1 MPQQPDP
8 KKTDSLGR
16 NRLPSERYS
25 QHGGSVRPKHI
36 VWTCKVCS
44 RAWNVTSK
52 SYRYDSKCR
61 QCGTRNTI
69 LLTLPKS
76 YIKSRKRI
84 TKFSFYPTAEMAQF
98 IAQKR
103 NQNWMRRKTKSGF
116 GTSTFVKGSELNIH
130 QDERTL

>member
-1 MPQQPDP
+1 
-8 KKTDSLGR
+8 
-16 NRLPSERYS
+16 
-25 QHGGSVRPKHI
+25 
-36 VWTCKVCS
+36 
-44 RAWNVTSK
+44 
-52 SYRYDSKCR
+52 
-61 QCGTRNTI
+61 
-69 LLTLPKS
+69 LTLPKS